1 MNGMHVNLYWSLP
14 RSVRHQPGLTQYTQI
29 SGYLNNQQFIMKTA
43 LRVKPFALRRSGVMI
58 SF

>member
-1 MNGMHVNLYWSLP
+1 MNGMHVNMYWSLP

-29 SGYLNNQQFIMKTA
+29 SGYLNKQFIMKTA
-43 LRVKPFALRRSGVMI
+43 LRVKPFALRGSGVMI